1 MASTLCKVLLEC
13 MRRTPCVR
21 LRAVHTRV
29 HTRTPTRSLCDIL
42 SRRLGPAAPRAP
54 ASLDHAWAAAL
65 LTQGAGSGSLER
77 GKRQSR
83 AMVPAPR
90 HQQGVVRL
98 SQARPN
104 TERQLW
110 RARVL
115 VSLLSAVRGSGQGAR
130 GAGLGLRPWQPGL
143 RSVAST
149 RVSPPV
155 LASVSLSQGH
165 RWHKKPSALQNKILL
180 LLPREATLSSHKP
193 AIPSL
198 AIAEPPLCPAA
209 GGWPC

>member
-21 LRAVHTRV
+21 LHAVHTRV
-29 HTRTPTRSLCDIL
+29 HMHTRTPTRSLCDIL
-42 SRRLGPAAPRAP
+42 SWRLGPAAPRAP

-65 LTQGAGSGSLER
+65 LMQGAGSGSLER

-110 RARVL
+110 GARIL

-143 RSVAST
+143 R
-149 RVSPPV
+149 
-155 LASVSLSQGH
+155 
-165 RWHKKPSALQNKILL
+165 
-180 LLPREATLSSHKP
+180 
-193 AIPSL
+193 
-198 AIAEPPLCPAA
+198 PAA
-209 GGWPC
+209 GGEHVRLSPGLGFRVFKPRAPVA